1 MRDSARVIRDG
12 ARVIRVLLADDQRLF
27 REALALLLSVQAEI
41 DVVGEAADGAQA
53 VELAARTS
61 PDVVLMDLRMPVMDG
76 VTATRRLRADHP
88 AVQVIA
94 LTTFDDDA
102 DVFPA
107 IQAGA
112 IGYLLKDASSQ
123 RLMEAIRAAV
133 RGESVLEPGVAAKL
147 VSRVAQLPPPVPAP
161 LVVPLSGREL
171 DVVRLL
177 AGGRSNREIA
187 SALFLAEGTV
197 KNHVTSA
204 LAKLGARDRTQ
215 AALRARELGLL

>member
-1 MRDSARVIRDG
+1 M
-12 ARVIRVLLADDQRLF
+12 IRVLLADDQRLF
-27 REALALLLSVQAEI
+27 REALSVLLSVQDDVE
-41 DVVGEAADGAQA
+41 VVGEAGDGGQA
-53 VELAARTS
+53 LELAARLS

-76 VTATRRLRADHP
+76 ITATRQLRAAQP
-88 AVQVIA
+88 GVQVIA

-102 DVFPA
+102 DVFAA
-107 IQAGA
+107 IRAGA
-112 IGYLLKDASSQ
+112 IGYLLKDASSE
-123 RLMEAIRAAV
+123 RLMEAVRAAT

-147 VSRVAQLPPPVPAP
+147 VSRVARLPASVPAP
-161 LVVPLSGREL
+161 LVAPLTGREL

-215 AALRARELGLL
+215 AALRARELGLF

>member
-1 MRDSARVIRDG
+1 
-12 ARVIRVLLADDQRLF
+12 VIRVLLADDQRLF
-27 REALALLLSVQAEI
+27 REALALLLSVQ
-41 DVVGEAADGAQA
+41 DDVQVVGEAADGAQA
-53 VELAARTS
+53 VELAGRAA

-76 VTATRRLRADHP
+76 PAATRQIRANHP
-88 AVQVIA
+88 QVQVIA

-102 DVFPA
+102 DVFAA
-107 IQAGA
+107 IRAGA
-112 IGYLLKDASSQ
+112 IGYLLKDVSSE
-123 RLMEAIRAAV
+123 RLMEAVRAAV

-147 VSRVAQLPPPVPAP
+147 VLRVAQLPAPVPDP
-161 LVVPLSGREL
+161 LIAPLSGREL

>member
-1 MRDSARVIRDG
+1 M
-12 ARVIRVLLADDQRLF
+12 IRVLLADDQRLF
-27 REALALLLSVQAEI
+27 REALALLLSVQ
-41 DVVGEAADGAQA
+41 DDVRVVGEAADGAQA
-53 VELAARTS
+53 VELAARLA

-76 VTATRRLRADHP
+76 ATATRRLRDEQP
-88 AVQVIA
+88 AVRVIA

-102 DVFPA
+102 DVFAA

-112 IGYLLKDASSQ
+112 IGYLLKDASSE
-123 RLMEAIRAAV
+123 RLMEAVRAAV

-147 VSRVAQLPPPVPAP
+147 VSRVAQLPPAVPDPLVAP
-161 LVVPLSGREL
+161 LTGREL

-177 AGGRSNREIA
+177 AGGRSNKEIA
-187 SALFLAEGTV
+187 TALFLAEGTV
-197 KNHVTSA
+197 KNHVTNA

>member
-1 MRDSARVIRDG
+1 
-12 ARVIRVLLADDQRLF
+12 
-27 REALALLLSVQAEI
+27 
-41 DVVGEAADGAQA
+41 
-53 VELAARTS
+53 
-61 PDVVLMDLRMPVMDG
+61 
-76 VTATRRLRADHP
+76 
-88 AVQVIA
+88 VIA

-102 DVFPA
+102 DVFAA
-107 IQAGA
+107 IRAGA
-112 IGYLLKDASSQ
+112 IGYLLKDVSSE
-123 RLMEAIRAAV
+123 RLMEAVRAAV

-147 VSRVAQLPPPVPAP
+147 VLRVAQLPAPVPDP
-161 LVVPLSGREL
+161 LIAPLSGREL

>member
-1 MRDSARVIRDG
+1 
-12 ARVIRVLLADDQRLF
+12 VIRVLIADDQRLF
-27 REALALLLSVQAEI
+27 REALALLLSVQ
-41 DVVGEAADGAQA
+41 DDVLVVGEAAHGAQA
-53 VELAARTS
+53 VELAGRLS

-76 VTATRRLRADHP
+76 VTAIRHLRADRP
-88 AVQVIA
+88 GVQVIA

-102 DVFPA
+102 DVFAA
-107 IQAGA
+107 IRAGA
-112 IGYLLKDASSQ
+112 IGYLLKDATSE
-123 RLMEAIRAAV
+123 RLMEAVRAAV

-147 VSRVAQLPPPVPAP
+147 VSRLAQLPAAVPAP
-161 LVVPLSGREL
+161 LVAPLTGREL

-187 SALFLAEGTV
+187 AALFLAEGTV
-197 KNHVTSA
+197 KNYVTGA